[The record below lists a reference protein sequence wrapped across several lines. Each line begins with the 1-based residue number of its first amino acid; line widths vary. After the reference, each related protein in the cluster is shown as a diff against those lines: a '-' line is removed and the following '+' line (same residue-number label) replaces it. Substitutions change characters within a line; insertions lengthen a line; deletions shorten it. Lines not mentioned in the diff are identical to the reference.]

1 MSGSRIGTDILARQI
16 AQDEKRDTPRNERRP
31 AILTAFRNFWALVG
45 MLIAALFLLF
55 LIAIIRIY

>member
-1 MSGSRIGTDILARQI
+1 MSGSRIGTDILVQQI

-31 AILTAFRNFWALVG
+31 VIPKAFRNFWALIG

-55 LIAIIRIY
+55 LIAVIRIY